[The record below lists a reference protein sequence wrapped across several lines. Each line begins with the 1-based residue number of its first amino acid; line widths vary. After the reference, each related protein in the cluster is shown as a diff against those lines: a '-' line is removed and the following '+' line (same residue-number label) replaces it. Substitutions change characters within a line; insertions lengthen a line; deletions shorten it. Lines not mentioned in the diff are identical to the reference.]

1 MFVTNINIF
10 CYISKGYVMAF
21 YLAKVQFEIT
31 NDNGKVK
38 KHSRSYMVNAVS
50 VTDAEVQVNKY
61 LVHSVEPFEVK
72 TISESKIVDYINEQ

>member
-1 MFVTNINIF
+1 MLVSNINIF
-10 CYISKGYVMAF
+10 CYISKGFVMAF

-31 NDNGKVK
+31 NEQGKVK
-38 KHSRSYMVNAVS
+38 RHNRTYMVDAVS

-61 LVHSVEPFEVK
+61 LKDSTEPFEVK

>member
-1 MFVTNINIF
+1 
-10 CYISKGYVMAF
+10 MAF

-31 NDNGKVK
+31 HDNGKVK
-38 KHSRSYMVNAVS
+38 KQGRTYMVNAVS